1 MHRKKGGPNR
11 AALFLWLAVGRLY
24 VDMSRK
30 MTDSE
35 TMTEQISAGLI
46 KGKVIEQRAKL
57 RRNLVS
63 RLFRLGNA
71 VQTQTQQLL
80 ALTSDL
86 SVVQFRILLRLRQA
100 GTQNV
105 QGISELLGANRSLV
119 SRALPDLR
127 DQGWVTLIKSDEDK
141 RQIFVRLTDAGQRVV
156 DEHYS
161 PSARPVGG
169 HAHRLYRRRVRTAWS
184 TTSTASTPS
193 RSSPTGDFV
202 LGGDF
207 GRHGRNL

>member
-1 MHRKKGGPNR
+1 MK
-11 AALFLWLAVGRLY
+11 
-24 VDMSRK
+24 
-30 MTDSE
+30 E
-35 TMTEQISAGLI
+35 EISAGLI

-80 ALTSDL
+80 SLSSEL

-119 SRALPDLR
+119 SRSLPDLR
-127 DQGWVTLIKSDEDK
+127 DNGWVTLVKSEEDK
-141 RQIFVRLTDAGQRVV
+141 RQIFVRLTDAGQRII
-156 DEHYS
+156 DEHYG
-161 PSARPVGG
+161 PLRARSEAMRNAFTDEEFEQLVDYLD
-169 HAHRLYRRRVRTAWS
+169 RLDAV
-184 TTSTASTPS
+184 TTS
-193 RSSPTGDFV
+193 PTSDFV
-202 LGGDF
+202 IGEDLDDMEETYE
-207 GRHGRNL
+207 

>member
-1 MHRKKGGPNR
+1 MVKWHSMHRNKCGPTR

-86 SVVQFRILLRLRQA
+86 SVVQFRILLRLRRETAMEKGPA
-100 GTQNV
+100 GPSDGGRPRLRVAQRGKLRV
-105 QGISELLGANRSLV
+105 QLLA
-119 SRALPDLR
+119 
-127 DQGWVTLIKSDEDK
+127 
-141 RQIFVRLTDAGQRVV
+141 
-156 DEHYS
+156 
-161 PSARPVGG
+161 
-169 HAHRLYRRRVRTAWS
+169 RRRLPRPNGAQ
-184 TTSTASTPS
+184 
-193 RSSPTGDFV
+193 R
-202 LGGDF
+202 
-207 GRHGRNL
+207 GRR

>member
-1 MHRKKGGPNR
+1 MN
-11 AALFLWLAVGRLY
+11 
-24 VDMSRK
+24 
-30 MTDSE
+30 E
-35 TMTEQISAGLI
+35 EISAGLI

-80 ALTSDL
+80 SLSSEL

-119 SRALPDLR
+119 SRSLPDLR
-127 DQGWVTLIKSDEDK
+127 DNGWVTLVKSEEDK
-141 RQIFVRLTDAGQRVV
+141 RQIFVRLTDAGQRII
-156 DEHYS
+156 DEHYG
-161 PSARPVGG
+161 PLRARSEAMRNAFTDEEFEQLVDYLD
-169 HAHRLYRRRVRTAWS
+169 RLDAV
-184 TTSTASTPS
+184 TTS
-193 RSSPTGDFV
+193 PTSDFV
-202 LGGDF
+202 IGEDLDDMEETYE
-207 GRHGRNL
+207 

>member
-1 MHRKKGGPNR
+1 M
-11 AALFLWLAVGRLY
+11 
-24 VDMSRK
+24 
-30 MTDSE
+30 
-35 TMTEQISAGLI
+35 
-46 KGKVIEQRAKL
+46 IEQRAKL

-127 DQGWVTLIKSDEDK
+127 DQGWVTLIKSEEDK
-141 RQIFVRLTDAGQRVV
+141 RQIFVRLTDSFVFPKILIKCSSSVSCVSQV
-156 DEHYS
+156 
-161 PSARPVGG
+161 
-169 HAHRLYRRRVRTAWS
+169 S
-184 TTSTASTPS
+184 TWNTTIFILL
-193 RSSPTGDFV
+193 R
-202 LGGDF
+202 
-207 GRHGRNL
+207 

>member
-141 RQIFVRLTDAGQRVV
+141 RQIFVRLTDAGQHVYCWIVV
-156 DEHYS
+156 LFICWID
-161 PSARPVGG
+161 VGG
-169 HAHRLYRRRVRTAWS
+169 NDHN
-184 TTSTASTPS
+184 
-193 RSSPTGDFV
+193 G
-202 LGGDF
+202 
-207 GRHGRNL
+207 

>member
-1 MHRKKGGPNR
+1 M
-11 AALFLWLAVGRLY
+11 LY

-30 MTDSE
+30 IAELRFMSD
-35 TMTEQISAGLI
+35 QISAGLI

-71 VQTQTQQLL
+71 IQTQTQQLL
-80 ALTSDL
+80 SLTSDL

-119 SRALPDLR
+119 SRALPELR
-127 DQGWVTLIKSDEDK
+127 ERGWVALIKSEEDK
-141 RQIFVRLTDAGQRVV
+141 RQIFVRLTDEGQRVV

-161 PSARPVGG
+161 PLRARSEAMRNAFTEEEFEQLVDYLD
-169 HAHRLYRRRVRTAWS
+169 RLDAVT
-184 TTSTASTPS
+184 
-193 RSSPTGDFV
+193 SSPTSDFV
-202 LGGDF
+202 LGDDPEDMGETYE
-207 GRHGRNL
+207 

>member
-161 PSARPVGG
+161 PLRARSEAMRNAFTDEEFEQLVDYLD
-169 HAHRLYRRRVRTAWS
+169 RLDAVT
-184 TTSTASTPS
+184 
-193 RSSPTGDFV
+193 SSPTGDFV
-202 LGGDF
+202 LGGELEDM
-207 GRHGRNL
+207 GETYE